1 VTVWTDTN
9 PEFKQTGAYLTD
21 VLGKLGF
28 KVKLKVLDA
37 NVYFQTIGNQA
48 TRAQIGISS
57 WYQDY
62 PHPLDWFDV
71 LLNGQRITPT
81 HNNNLS
87 NANLP
92 AINATIERLKR
103 QQTLTPHVNAEWAAL
118 DRRVMQQALWAPYIN
133 HQQTDFF
140 AADVDMSCYV
150 NHVLFLFEWGRICK
164 KS

>member
-1 VTVWTDTN
+1 FAKALALVRQADATGAAVTVWTTAN
-9 PEFKQTGAYLTD
+9 PEFKQTGAYLSD

-28 KVKLKVLDA
+28 KVTLKVLDP

-48 TRAQIGISS
+48 SKAQIGISS

-71 LLNGQRITPT
+71 LLNGRRITPT

-87 NANLP
+87 NANEP

-103 QQTLTPHVNAEWAAL
+103 EPTLTPHVNAQWAAL
-118 DRRVMQQALWAPYIN
+118 DRRVIQQAL
-133 HQQTDFF
+133 
-140 AADVDMSCYV
+140 
-150 NHVLFLFEWGRICK
+150 
-164 KS
+164 

>member
-1 VTVWTDTN
+1 
-9 PEFKQTGAYLTD
+9 
-21 VLGKLGF
+21 
-28 KVKLKVLDA
+28 VLDRIGMKAKLAVLNA
-37 NVYFQTIGNQA
+37 NVYFQTIGNQS

-71 LLNGQRITPT
+71 LLNGGRITPT

-87 NANLP
+87 NANVP
-92 AINATIERLKR
+92 AVNATIDRLKLAP
-103 QQTLTPHVNAEWAAL
+103 TLTPHVNAQWAAL

-140 AADVDMSCYV
+140 GSDVDLSCYV
-150 NHVLFLFEWGRICK
+150 NHVLFFFDWGHICK
-164 KS
+164 KR